1 MLKRLVKVVV
11 GALLIMGVCTGVAF
25 ANGSQESTADGENS
39 EYAIMLKTLAN
50 PFWVTMKE
58 GIEAEAEKMGV
69 TVDIYAVQSES
80 DLQGQLQMFET
91 MLSKGYKGIGFAPL
105 SPVNLVPAV
114 AKAYKDG
121 IKLVNIDEKINMEEL
136 NAAGGN
142 VNAFVTTDNVAVGAK
157 GGQFIVDQIGS
168 GNVAIIEG
176 KAGAA
181 SGEARRAGAAQIF
194 ESTSGI
200 NLVASQPADWDRS
213 RALDVAAN
221 MIQRF
226 SDLKGIYCANDT
238 MALGAMQA
246 VANAGGSD
254 SIIVVGTD
262 GIDEARD
269 MVSQGKLGATV
280 GQDPAEVGAES
291 LRQLIAAVKNDKTT
305 AVGDE
310 PTFIAVDSML
320 IK

>member
-1 MLKRLVKVVV
+1 MVV
-11 GALLIMGVCTGVAF
+11 GVLILLIACTGIAF
-25 ANGSQESTADGENS
+25 ANGEQEASGSAGNA

-50 PFWVTMKE
+50 PFWVTMEE
-58 GIEAEAEKMGV
+58 GIKAEADKMGIS
-69 TVDIYAVQSES
+69 VDVYAVQSES

-114 AKAYKDG
+114 SKAYKQG

-136 NAAGGN
+136 SSAGAN
-142 VNAFVTTDNVAVGAK
+142 VNAFITTDNVAVGAK
-157 GGQFIVDQIGS
+157 GGKFIVEQIGS
-168 GNVAIIEG
+168 GKVVIIEG

-181 SGEARRAGAAQIF
+181 SGEARRAGAAQVF
-194 ESTSGI
+194 EDTSGI
-200 NLVASQPADWDRS
+200 ELVASQPADWDRS

-226 SDLKGIYCANDT
+226 PDLKGIYCANDT

-246 VANAGGSD
+246 VVNAGKSD
-254 SIIVVGTD
+254 SIVVVGTD
-262 GIDEARD
+262 GIDEARE
-269 MVSQGKLGATV
+269 MVSQGRLGATV

-291 LRQLIAAVKNDKTT
+291 LRQLVSAVKGDTEIS
-305 AVGDE
+305 VGAE

>member
-1 MLKRLVKVVV
+1 MKKMVV
-11 GALLIMGVCTGVAF
+11 GVLILLIACTGIAF
-25 ANGSQESTADGENS
+25 ANGEQEVSGSAGNA

-50 PFWVTMKE
+50 PFWVTMEE
-58 GIEAEAEKMGV
+58 GIKAEADKMGIS
-69 TVDIYAVQSES
+69 VDVYAVQSES

-114 AKAYKDG
+114 TKAYKQG

-136 NAAGGN
+136 TSAGAN
-142 VNAFVTTDNVAVGAK
+142 VNAFITTDNVAVGAK
-157 GGQFIVDQIGS
+157 GGKFIVEQIGS
-168 GNVAIIEG
+168 GKVVIIEG

-181 SGEARRAGAAQIF
+181 SGEARRAGAAQVF
-194 ESTSGI
+194 EDTSGI
-200 NLVASQPADWDRS
+200 ELVASQPADWDRS

-226 SDLKGIYCANDT
+226 PDLKGIYCANDT

-246 VANAGGSD
+246 VANAGKSD
-254 SIIVVGTD
+254 SIVVVGTD
-262 GIDEARD
+262 GIDEARE
-269 MVSQGKLGATV
+269 MVSQGRLGATV

-291 LRQLIAAVKNDKTT
+291 LRQLVSAVKGDTEIS
-305 AVGDE
+305 VGAE